1 MNEYYEFLVKK
12 STSPLT
18 RMLRPICFVLDGI
31 TLFLALFLH
40 WIFLIPFAVF
50 VGATILVS
58 RYANIEYEYLL
69 AAGEISVDKIMNQQ
83 KRKHLFDL
91 TLESVG
97 QVIPANSPAREG
109 LKAKNYKTIDVSS
122 TASQVKVYSLVCN
135 NQTEYLFNL
144 NEKFLDA
151 LEEILPVGSVK
162 R

>member
-1 MNEYYEFLVKK
+1 MNEYCEFLVKK

-18 RMLRPICFVLDGI
+18 KTLGTVCKVLDGI
-31 TLFLALFLH
+31 TLFLALFLS
-40 WIFLIPFAVF
+40 WIFLIPFVIF
-50 VGATILVS
+50 VAITVLFS
-58 RYANIEYEYLL
+58 RYVNIEYEYLL

-91 TLESVG
+91 SLENVG
-97 QVIPANSPAREG
+97 QVIPADDLSRGG

-122 TASQVKVYSLVCN
+122 NASNVKVYSLVCN
-135 NQTEYLFNL
+135 NQIEYLFNL

-151 LEEILPVGSVK
+151 LEEILPAGSVK